1 MEAETGFWIFFIAML
16 AVFAV
21 VYITPSWI
29 AFSRNH
35 PNRWV
40 ILVINIVFGGTVLGW
55 CVALVWALRAVHV
68 DASNSGGQSGLNLF
82 VNDTKKVEIV
92 ASPGPTTAQVS
103 IELERLH
110 QLLTKNA
117 ISQQEFDTLKAA
129 LLSG

>member
-29 AFSRNH
+29 AFSRDH

-68 DASNSGGQSGLNLF
+68 DSANSGGQSGLNLF
-82 VNDTKKVEIV
+82 VNDTKKIEVV
-92 ASPGPTTAQVS
+92 PAVGLPVTHVS
-103 IELERLH
+103 SELERLH
-110 QLLTKNA
+110 GLLMKNA
-117 ISQQEFDTLKAA
+117 ISQQEFDTLKAT